1 MELFVSYHFVL
12 SLLCGR
18 YRERSIVVVVVVA
31 VPVAVVA
38 AVVVVVVIVA
48 SHGSSDGTSH
58 VSAKLEA
65 NRICCLSPFFI
76 HRRLEVI

>member
-31 VPVAVVA
+31 
-38 AVVVVVVIVA
+38 VVVIVA